1 MCFSYPF
8 FGLALFLPA
17 GSLAFWNAWLFMGIF
32 VDLMFFFDLYLLRK
46 DPVLLEKRLKAT
58 ETEKPQRMAMLLL
71 ILAVLST
78 FVISGFDY
86 KYHWSAV
93 PTWVTVIA
101 TLVSM
106 AGTIMFFM
114 VMHQNSYASRVIEIQ
129 KQQKLIENGLY
140 ALIRHPMYLASC
152 MIFCLSPFVLG
163 SYYAL
168 LPAIFIPVSIGMR
181 IANEEMILR
190 KGLA

>member
-1 MCFSYPF
+1 MTEEKTTGVSWILVLQAVIRCALAILFL
-8 FGLALFLPA
+8 GLALFLPA

-32 VDLMFFFDLYLLRK
+32 VGLMFFFALYLLRK

-93 PTWVTVIA
+93 P
-101 TLVSM
+101 
-106 AGTIMFFM
+106 
-114 VMHQNSYASRVIEIQ
+114 H
-129 KQQKLIENGLY
+129 GL
-140 ALIRHPMYLASC
+140 L
-152 MIFCLSPFVLG
+152 
-163 SYYAL
+163 
-168 LPAIFIPVSIGMR
+168 
-181 IANEEMILR
+181 
-190 KGLA
+190 